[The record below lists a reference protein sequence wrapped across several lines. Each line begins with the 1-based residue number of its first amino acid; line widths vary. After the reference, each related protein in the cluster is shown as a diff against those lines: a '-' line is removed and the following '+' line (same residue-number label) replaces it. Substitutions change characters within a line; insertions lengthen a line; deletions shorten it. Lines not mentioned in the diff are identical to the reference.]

1 MMNFVSSSSIGKS
14 QIKAPSVNAT
24 VLLSSLALLIAFA
37 IAIYLASKSPG
48 TSPDELASLLSA
60 FP

>member
-1 MMNFVSSSSIGKS
+1 MMNFVSPSSIGKS
-14 QIKAPSVNAT
+14 QIKAPSFNVT
-24 VLLSSLALLIAFA
+24 MLLSSVALLIAFA
-37 IAIYLASKSPG
+37 IVIFLAARSPG

>member
-1 MMNFVSSSSIGKS
+1 MNFAPSNPIVESH
-14 QIKAPSVNAT
+14 IKAPYRNAT
-24 VLLSSLALLIAFA
+24 LWLTSLALLIVFG
-37 IAIYLASKSPG
+37 IAIYLASRSSG